1 MSTATDFLNGWVS
14 ENGNATMY
22 GDTQM
27 AQHLARTYLKIADRC
42 RSDIN
47 AE

>member
-1 MSTATDFLNGWVS
+1 MVGAALVRRLAS
-14 ENGNATMY
+14 EQCRILTV
-22 GDTQM
+22 DRTVVD
-27 AQHLARTYLKIADRC
+27 LTRTYLKIADRC

>member
-1 MSTATDFLNGWVS
+1 VITGGGKWV
-14 ENGNATMY
+14 EIT
-22 GDTQM
+22 
-27 AQHLARTYLKIADRC
+27 RTYLKIAGCC